1 MKFLAITT
9 VACVLFLA
17 FPTPADAGE
26 RVPVVYSTDLFHPHD
41 DFDDHIDLA
50 TLFALPE
57 LDVKAIIL
65 EKGDE
70 QVKRP
75 GKIPVEQMFALTGR
89 RVPYASGLM
98 QLKSASDAGRDQPAA
113 DQKGVEL
120 LLDVLRES
128 DKPVAIITVGS
139 VRDVVAA
146 FNRDPELVR
155 KKTAGIY
162 MNIGNSQ
169 VGGGEWNVGLDVEA
183 FRGLLMTDLPLWWFP
198 CHPVKGIATTYWE
211 IPKMGDTFSGAPTPL
226 KCYFTYALRKSNPLQ
241 LDPIAALQG
250 NGSDAD
256 GLFNKPKDMWSLV
269 SMLQLAGRRI
279 HRVDGRY
286 TCGATVPP
294 GADETNLYHFSPVQ
308 TAIDAKGKTVAFESV
323 QEGATLR
330 VIQVPDPNAYSQ
342 AMNDCLRELLSQFPI
357 AEKSDPS
364 IGKR

>member
-1 MKFLAITT
+1 MRFFAVAI
-9 VACVLFLA
+9 VAGVVFQAL
-17 FPTPADAGE
+17 PSQTGAGE

-70 QVKRP
+70 QAKRP
-75 GKIPVEQMFALTGR
+75 GKFPVEQMFALTGR

-98 QLKSASDAGRDQPAA
+98 PLKSASDTGRDQPAA

-120 LLDVLRES
+120 LLNVLRES
-128 DKPVAIITVGS
+128 DKPVAILTLGS

-146 FNRDPELVR
+146 FNREPELVR
-155 KKTAGIY
+155 KRTAGIY

-183 FRGLLMTDLPLWWFP
+183 FRGLLRTDLPIWWFP

-211 IPKMGDTFSGAPTPL
+211 IPKMGDTFSGAPTSL
-226 KCYFTYALRKSNPLQ
+226 KCYFTYALRKSNPSQ
-241 LDPIAALQG
+241 LDSIAALQG
-250 NGSDAD
+250 DGADAD

-269 SMLQLAGRRI
+269 SMLHLAGRRI

-286 TCGATVPP
+286 TCAATAPP
-294 GADETNLYHFSPVQ
+294 GATETNLYHFLPVH
-308 TAIDAKGKTVAFESV
+308 TAIDAKGKTAAFEYV
-323 QEGATLR
+323 REGATLR

-357 AEKSDPS
+357 AAKSEPLID
-364 IGKR
+364 KR